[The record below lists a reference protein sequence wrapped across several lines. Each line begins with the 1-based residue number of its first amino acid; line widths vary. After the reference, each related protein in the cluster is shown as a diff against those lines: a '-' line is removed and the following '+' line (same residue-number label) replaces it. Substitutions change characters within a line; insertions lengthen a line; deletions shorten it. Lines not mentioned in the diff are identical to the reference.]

1 MKNGLVDLKEELI
14 EDSREEL
21 TDFDE
26 ELEALERNKKHF
38 REKKQY
44 NETQKP
50 YPDVHPYDTADY
62 DEIEDLQRKK
72 SRNRE
77 YEERAT
83 VWDQFIRSD
92 NPYVGRIDWSTSN
105 GDFYIIENE
114 RFYNFNDGE
123 IITYYIYK
131 GYLETPVDN
140 DPKLRFIN
148 AKDQKYH
155 GIVKA
160 WRSDRHENDKV
171 ILNRMITID
180 KGILKE
186 VYTKYQKGNDELNKI
201 HNSFLRKVLL
211 ENKNK
216 KELQSIV
223 QTIQDNQDEIIVA
236 PFKNSFA
243 VQGCAGSGK
252 TIVLL
257 HRIEN
262 IFYNNK
268 ELNKSNYSIITP
280 SQLFIDYISKISVEF
295 GILKDNL
302 FSHKSYYGKILGDK
316 TKITDKNEA
325 MLDEGF
331 LNNVYSNRYIKDCY
345 YSVIDKIGDTL
356 EQIVKT
362 YQDELQLKKNS
373 AEFSNY
379 EKNISTIE
387 NDKSRLEDDFKTRYN
402 SIIKAINDANL
413 KYYEGD
419 LSIVNIN
426 KKYINEEFSNEKQKL
441 SSYIEEVSKI
451 DSESINEKE
460 KYYKQQLDLLN
471 HEISDIKTKLDKGN
485 IFTSGIFKR
494 RLNKLQNEYNNLT
507 KEYEN
512 NVLNTRKRQKDL
524 IDNIEKIKNYYH
536 GNITIS
542 SITSNLIIMDSLI
555 DEYNR
560 KSKENND
567 KLLTTQEKF
576 KKMDVECK
584 AIEDKIN
591 KYKKIDLSSFE
602 DTIEK
607 LEPLSEEQRDLIKD
621 IWNETNLKIKN
632 TIFYNVKG
640 SELFSSFRNKTMGKS
655 AAEYCKKHNIKD
667 YADYK
672 FWLFNQSYFKY
683 LIEGKSKE
691 PDKFIYIDEAQDL
704 NENEIEFIHNY
715 NDGCSIN
722 LFGDIHQVVNDH
734 GIQDWNKLPMISKVY
749 ELNDNF
755 RNTNQIIDY
764 CNNFLPF
771 KMTAVGVEGDEV
783 IEVDDFSEINTQN
796 SDEEIFVIV
805 KNENL
810 AQLLEKK
817 LMFTRK
823 KYKIYTVVESKGL
836 EFYTVY
842 VLKQDMNLNEFY
854 IACTRALSKLIVIKK
869 SIQ

>member
-1 MKNGLVDLKEELI
+1 MKNGLVDLI
-14 EDSREEL
+14 EDSRDGL

-38 REKKQY
+38 REKSHY
-44 NETQKP
+44 NETHKP
-50 YPDVHPYDTADY
+50 HPEVGPYDTAIDY
-62 DEIEDLQRKK
+62 DDAEDLHYKK
-72 SRNRE
+72 SLNRP

-83 VWDQFIRSD
+83 AWGRFIQSD
-92 NPYVGRIDWSTSN
+92 NPYVGRIDCSTSN
-105 GDFYIIENE
+105 GETHIMEDG
-114 RFYNFNDGE
+114 RFLNFNDGE
-123 IITYYIYK
+123 KITYYINDGFLK
-131 GYLETPVDN
+131 TPVDN
-140 DPKLRFIN
+140 DPNLRFIN
-148 AKDQKYH
+148 SDDSKYH
-155 GIVKA
+155 DIVKA
-160 WRSDRHENDKV
+160 WRSTKHKNDKV
-171 ILNRMITID
+171 ILNRMIKIN
-180 KGILKE
+180 KGTLKD
-186 VYTKYQKGNDELNKI
+186 VYTTYQKGNDELNKI
-201 HNSFLRKVLL
+201 SDSFLRKVLL
-211 ENKNK
+211 ENKNN

-223 QTIQDNQDEIIVA
+223 QTIQDKQDEIMVE
-236 PFKNSFA
+236 PFNKSFA

-257 HRIEN
+257 HRIRY
-262 IFYNNK
+262 IFNNYE
-268 ELNKSNYSIITP
+268 ELKKSNYSIITP
-280 SQLFIDYISKISVEF
+280 SKLFIDYISKISLQF
-295 GILKDNL
+295 GISVDNL

-316 TKITDKNEA
+316 TKITDKNES
-325 MLDEGF
+325 MLDESF
-331 LNNVYSNRYIKDCY
+331 LNNVYSKRYIKDCY

-362 YQDELQLKKNS
+362 YQDKLQVKKNS
-373 AEFSNY
+373 AEFLDY

-402 SIIKAINDANL
+402 SIIKTINDANL
-413 KYYEGD
+413 KYYDGD

-426 KKYINEEFSNEKQKL
+426 KKYINEELSNEKQKL
-441 SSYIEEVSKI
+441 SSYLEELSKI

-460 KYYKQQLDLLN
+460 KNYKQQLDLLN
-471 HEISDIKTKLDKGN
+471 HEISDTKIKLDKGN
-485 IFTSGIFKR
+485 LFTSVIFKR
-494 RLNKLQNEYNNLT
+494 RLNKFQNEYNDLT

-512 NVLNTRKRQKDL
+512 NVLNARDRQKCL
-524 IDNIEKIKNYYH
+524 KYNIENLKYYYH
-536 GNITIS
+536 GNIPIS
-542 SITSNLIIMDSLI
+542 SITSNLKTMDSLI

-560 KSKENND
+560 KNKENND

-576 KKMDVECK
+576 KKMTVECK

-591 KYKKIDLSSFE
+591 KYEKIDLSSFE
-602 DTIEK
+602 ETIEK
-607 LEPLSEEQRDLIKD
+607 LEPLSEEQRNLISD
-621 IWNETNLKIKN
+621 IWNETNSKIEN
-632 TIFYNVKG
+632 TIFYNVKY

-655 AAEYCKKHNIKD
+655 AAEYCKKHDIKD

-683 LIEGKSKE
+683 LIEGKSKN
-691 PDKFIYIDEAQDL
+691 PDELIYIDEAQDL
-704 NENEIEFIHNY
+704 NDNEIELIHNY
-715 NDGCSIN
+715 NNRCIIN
-722 LFGDIHQVVNDH
+722 LYGDIHQVVNDH
-734 GIQDWNKLPMISKVY
+734 GIQDWNKLPMISKAY

-755 RNTNQIIDY
+755 RNTNQIINY

-771 KMTAVGVEGDEV
+771 EMTAVGVEGDEV
-783 IEVDDFSEINTQN
+783 IEVDDFSEINTQT
-796 SDEEIFVIV
+796 SDDEIVVIV

-836 EFYTVY
+836 EFYSVC